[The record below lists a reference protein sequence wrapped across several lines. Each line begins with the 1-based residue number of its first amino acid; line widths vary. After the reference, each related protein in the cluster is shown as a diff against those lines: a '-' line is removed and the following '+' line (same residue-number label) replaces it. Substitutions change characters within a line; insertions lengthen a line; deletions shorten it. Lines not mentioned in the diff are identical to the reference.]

1 MALFTINRYH
11 GEEQDYLTTKRISE
25 DVVSQRLDKLLSSAR
40 TKKRKSQEMM
50 TNISVE
56 SMCGDDEQVSSE
68 RKLSHKKCKLLPK
81 KEHRKKRRKELDNK
95 QLTNDDDELDSPP
108 NGNDETGFNFSN
120 DKPHDLTTQDSAND
134 YDNGNSIGDVINGS
148 HDPVHTS
155 RDCDGARNECDE
167 SEYFPVLGGKTKPH
181 EKPVVLRKLPSWME
195 NPTLVEV
202 DIKGNSVPL
211 AELTFTLPDVIL
223 KNLRKM
229 GIIKFF
235 PVQYHIIPEI
245 LTTSCG
251 PLLGHPSGRRPQDVC
266 VNAPTGSG
274 KTLAYAIPIVTA
286 LMNRVVCRVRGLIVV
301 PSRDLA
307 NQVKAVLNDV
317 AKGTGLKVVTITG
330 QTSIEKEEAELV
342 NHATIPVSSGAD
354 VVIATPGRLV
364 DHMSLT
370 KHFFLRH
377 LRFLVIDEVDRLLDQ
392 SFQEWIT
399 KLFEFI
405 NTKEEQR
412 QSLSLH
418 TWLTPNDT
426 FPNLTPDPKFD
437 ISIPIPHSPIP
448 FQPVVTATSIQSNLQ
463 KLLFSATIPQN
474 PEKLALLKL
483 YSPKLFTTAV
493 VDDTEGMGNYVG
505 RFALPSTLREYSIV
519 CPAKMKPLAVIYL
532 IQNEGIKRVL
542 CFTSSKDSTHRLCL
556 LLKHYGLSE
565 VAEYSANLPQK
576 KRKSVLSD
584 FRSGKVDMLVC
595 SDAMSRGMDVDMVCL
610 FSIEPILLKHL
621 RNSLMDLESCR

>member
-1 MALFTINRYH
+1 MGIFLYNKFIDIEDMALFTINRYQ
-11 GEEQDYLTTKRISE
+11 GEEQDYLTTKHISE

-40 TKKRKSQEMM
+40 DKKQKFQE
-50 TNISVE
+50 ISNASTE
-56 SMCGDDEQVSSE
+56 TVSDNELSNDRE
-68 RKLSHKKCKLLPK
+68 HSHKKHKLPK
-81 KEHRKKRRKELDNK
+81 KEHRKKRRKELYIK
-95 QLTNDDDELDSPP
+95 QETNDEGDELDSHPNNDNEISSTTSKDEP
-108 NGNDETGFNFSN
+108 ATQDSYNGNDTS
-120 DKPHDLTTQDSAND
+120 
-134 YDNGNSIGDVINGS
+134 DVVIGS
-148 HDPVHTS
+148 HDDAS
-155 RDCDGARNECDE
+155 NDE
-167 SEYFPVLGGKTKPH
+167 TEYFPVLGGKTKQC

-195 NPTLVEV
+195 NPSLVEV
-202 DIKGNSVPL
+202 DIKANSVPL
-211 AELTFTLPDVIL
+211 AELTFTLPDLIL
-223 KNLRKM
+223 KNLQSM
-229 GIIKFF
+229 NIVKFF

-245 LTTSCG
+245 LATSCG

-307 NQVKAVLNDV
+307 NQVKVVLNDV

-330 QTSIEKEEAELV
+330 QTSMEKEEIELV
-342 NHATIPVSSGAD
+342 NHSTIPVSSGAD

-370 KHFFLRH
+370 KHFCLSH

-405 NTKEEQR
+405 TMAEEQR
-412 QSLSLH
+412 QSLSLY
-418 TWLTPNDT
+418 TWLSSYDT
-426 FPNLTPDPKFD
+426 FPNPFPDPKFD
-437 ISIPIPHSPIP
+437 ISIPVPHSPLS
-448 FQPVVTATSIQSNLQ
+448 FQPVMTATSVQSNLQ

-483 YSPKLFTTAV
+483 YSPKLFTTAA
-493 VDDTEGMGNYVG
+493 VDDMEDTGNFVG

-519 CPAKMKPLAVIYL
+519 CPAEMKPLAVVHL
-532 IQNEGIKRVL
+532 IQNEGINRVL

-556 LLKHYGLSE
+556 LLKHYGVSE

-584 FRSGKVDMLVC
+584 FKGGKVDMLIC
-595 SDAMSRGMDVDMVCL
+595 SDAMSRGMDVDKV
-610 FSIEPILLKHL
+610 
-621 RNSLMDLESCR
+621 